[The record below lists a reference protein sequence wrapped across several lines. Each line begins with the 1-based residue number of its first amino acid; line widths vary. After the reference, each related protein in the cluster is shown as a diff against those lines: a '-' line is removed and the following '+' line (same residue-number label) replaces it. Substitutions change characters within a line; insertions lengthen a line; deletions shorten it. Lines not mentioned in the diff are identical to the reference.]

1 MPARP
6 KPAQLVHIPASAA
19 GATLSKAQKE
29 FNRLTKRVTKLEKEL
44 TEFRAATEELNRRIQ
59 TEYYPLQKEHNEHRA
74 TLVELLDENYR
85 RPGKHLTAAERRQ
98 IASLL
103 SEAFFD
109 LLESGFDHLK
119 PILDAYTPGGTDQ
132 VNAEADQITADFMRQ
147 MFEMQYGITFDP
159 TVDISSPAKFEAY
172 AQQLL
177 SEQEAVWEAEEEK
190 KAARRAKQKK
200 TAKQL
205 AAEQRKAEEEK
216 ATTQSV
222 RTIYRDLVKALHP
235 DREPDPA
242 EKARKTELLQ
252 RVTAAYER
260 NELLTLLRL
269 QLELERLDPAHLE
282 NLADTQLAPYNRL
295 LREQVQ
301 ELEQTLFSEQMEVGG
316 FSNSITAPTA
326 HGLLYKFQRDRNELQ
341 RKVTLLASDLAA
353 IREGGTALK
362 QFLKRVA

>member
-1 MPARP
+1 
-6 KPAQLVHIPASAA
+6 
-19 GATLSKAQKE
+19 
-29 FNRLTKRVTKLEKEL
+29 
-44 TEFRAATEELNRRIQ
+44 
-59 TEYYPLQKEHNEHRA
+59 
-74 TLVELLDENYR
+74 
-85 RPGKHLTAAERRQ
+85 
-98 IASLL
+98 
-103 SEAFFD
+103 
-109 LLESGFDHLK
+109 
-119 PILDAYTPGGTDQ
+119 
-132 VNAEADQITADFMRQ
+132 
-147 MFEMQYGITFDP
+147 
-159 TVDISSPAKFEAY
+159 
-172 AQQLL
+172 
-177 SEQEAVWEAEEEK
+177 
-190 KAARRAKQKK
+190 
-200 TAKQL
+200 
-205 AAEQRKAEEEK
+205 
-216 ATTQSV
+216 
-222 RTIYRDLVKALHP
+222 VKALHP